1 MLMTLGVSLFL
12 FAVGAILA
20 WAVDIDTEAID
31 LDVVGYVLMGVGVVG
46 FIVSLFLWSSR
57 RRTTTTTGT
66 AHEHYDE
73 PPPV

>member
-1 MLMTLGVSLFL
+1 MTLGVSLFL

-20 WAVDIDTEAID
+20 WAINWDPEGLD
-31 LDVVGYVLMGVGVVG
+31 LEVVGYILMGVGIVG